1 MQARAQATR
10 DAIILAAVELV
21 NDVGYGDTGIVD
33 ILARAHV
40 TKGAFYYH
48 FSTRESVA
56 SAIVEQGYE
65 RIRDLVAA
73 ILLES
78 ESPALEN
85 LIRSAF
91 AVAECLRTDE
101 LVQAGH
107 YLRQSMPVGK
117 AIDTAGFVSRRAL
130 FVEAIDAAKRQG
142 DVLEDVD
149 AVEVADTVRA
159 AIVGISDIVAITDSA
174 VFTYLAEV
182 WRVVLR
188 GIVRAESQPYF
199 REYVSR
205 TSKLYLMA
213 ADQAR

>member
-10 DAIILAAVELV
+10 DAIIGAAVELV
-21 NDVGYGDTGIVD
+21 NGVGYGDTGIVD
-33 ILARAHV
+33 ILAKAGV

-56 SAIVEQGYE
+56 SAIVAQGSE
-65 RIRDLVAA
+65 RIRDIVAA
-73 ILLES
+73 ILLDS
-78 ESPALEN
+78 ESSALEN
-85 LIRSAF
+85 LIRSSF

-107 YLRQSMPVGK
+107 HLRLTMPVGK
-117 AIDTAGFVSRRAL
+117 AVDTAGFVSRRAL
-130 FVEAIDAAKRQG
+130 FVDAVEAAKRQG

-149 AVEVADTVRA
+149 AVEVADTIRA
-159 AIVGISDIVAITDSA
+159 AIVGISGIVAITDRT

-188 GIVRAESQPYF
+188 GIVGAESLPYF

-205 TSKLYLMA
+205 ISQLYLVA